1 MKAIETSPA
10 APSFAA
16 ARGRERDA
24 SRSVVLI
31 GFKEQGNLGLGY
43 LAATLEEVGYH
54 VEVLDFEAPDAETL
68 ATIRRLDPV
77 VVGFSLIFQ
86 FYVHRFEELTSY
98 LRASGVRC
106 HFTMGGHF
114 PSLSP
119 AETLQLVPQLDS
131 VARFEG
137 ELTLLELCDRIG
149 LGQDWRDVEGLA
161 YLDRGELVL
170 TPMRPLLPDLDE
182 LPRPHP
188 TVDTRPILGRKVAQM
203 IASRGCARTCSFCS
217 IHMFYRLAPGKVVRT
232 RAPAEVA
239 DEMRYLLDEVGA
251 TVVLFQDDDFPMF
264 GPAWHRWTRE
274 LVSEI
279 HEQDLAGRVLWKVNC
294 RADAA
299 DPELLA
305 EMRDAGL
312 YLVYMGLESGSDTSL
327 ETLHKQTTVAQ
338 NEAAVATM
346 KELGILFD
354 FGFMM
359 LDPSSTFESIEDNVA
374 FLRRIVGDGSAAA
387 EFCRMIP
394 YDGTPI
400 KDQLAEEGRLRGD
413 VCNPDYDFHDPRIE
427 LFFTRVNEALNTTGW
442 IHGLRALSPQLKF
455 AWNELAVMTSFTPSL
470 PGLADYRERLRRITR
485 ESNETLMEVVEDL
498 VAVCR
503 DGARQTL
510 LPRELAARC
519 EDYVER
525 LLRERNSFV
534 LLNQDELLAAA
545 GIAA

>member
-1 MKAIETSPA
+1 MAIETSP

-16 ARGRERDA
+16 ARERERDA
-24 SRSVVLI
+24 TRSVVLI
-31 GFKEQGNLGLGY
+31 GFKQQGNLGLGY
-43 LAATLEEVGYH
+43 LAATLEAVGYH

-86 FYVHRFEELTSY
+86 FYVHRFEELARY

-114 PSLSP
+114 PSLSS

-188 TVDTRPILGRKVAQM
+188 TVDTRPILGRRVAQM

-232 RAPAEVA
+232 RAPVEVA
-239 DEMRYLLDEVGA
+239 GEMRYLLDEVGA

-279 HEQDLAGRVLWKVNC
+279 REHELVGRVLWKVNC

-427 LFFTRVNEALNTTGW
+427 RFFARVNEALNTTGW

-470 PGLADYRERLRRITR
+470 PGLSGYRERLQAITR
-485 ESNETLMEVVEDL
+485 ESNETLMQVVEDL

-510 LPRELAARC
+510 LPPELARRC
-519 EDYVER
+519 EGYVDR
-525 LLRERNSFV
+525 LLEERNSFV
-534 LLNQDELLAAA
+534 LENQDELLTAA
-545 GIAA
+545 GVAA

>member
-1 MKAIETSPA
+1 MSTFEATASESL
-10 APSFAA
+10 FALA
-16 ARGRERDA
+16 CERERDA
-24 SRSVVLI
+24 SRNVVLI
-31 GFKEQGNLGLGY
+31 GFQNQGNLGLGY
-43 LAATLEEVGYH
+43 LAATLESVGYH
-54 VEVLDFEAPDAETL
+54 VEVVDFEAPREDML

-86 FYVHRFEELTSY
+86 FYVHRFEELARFF
-98 LRASGVRC
+98 RASGVDC

-119 AETLQLVPQLDS
+119 EETLALVPQLDS

-149 LGQDWRDVEGLA
+149 LGRDWRDVNGIG
-161 YLDRGELVL
+161 YVDRGEVVL
-170 TPMRPLLPDLDE
+170 SELRPLLADLDE

-188 TVDTRPILGRKVAQM
+188 TVETRPILGRKVAQM

-217 IHMFYRLAPGKVVRT
+217 IHMFYRVAPGKVVRT
-232 RAPAEVA
+232 RRPSEVA
-239 DEMRYLLDEVGA
+239 REMRDLLDQTGA
-251 TVVLFQDDDFPMF
+251 TVILFQDDDFPLF
-264 GPAWHRWTRE
+264 GPAWHRWTRSLLE
-274 LVSEI
+274 EI
-279 HEQDLAGRVLWKVNC
+279 RAQDLVGNMLWKVNC

-312 YLVYMGLESGSDTSL
+312 YMVYMGLESGSEKSL

-359 LDPSSTFESIEDNVA
+359 LDPSSTFESIVDNVA

-387 EFCRMIP
+387 EFCRMVP

-400 KDQLAEEGRLRGD
+400 KDQLAAEGRLRGD
-413 VCNPDYDFHDPRIE
+413 VVNPDYDFLDPRIE
-427 LFFTRVNEALNTTGW
+427 LFFRRVNEALNVTGW

-455 AWNELAVMTSFTPSL
+455 AWNELAVMDGFVPWL
-470 PGLADYRERLRRITR
+470 PGLDDYRGRLQRITR
-485 ESNETLMEVVEDL
+485 ESNETLMQVVDDL

-503 DGARQTL
+503 DGAEQTFS
-510 LPRELAARC
+510 PDELATRC
-519 EDYVER
+519 GVYVDE
-525 LLRERNSFV
+525 LLHERNAFV
-534 LLNQDELLAAA
+534 LASQDELLAAA
-545 GIAA
+545 GLAA